1 MANNE
6 RQDLVILG
14 GGVGGLIIASV
25 AGQLGL
31 KVTLIEKTGKL
42 GGDCLH
48 YGCVPSKTL
57 IHSAK
62 VASLMR
68 RGAEFGLP
76 SVAMK
81 VDLNRVMQH
90 VADVIEIIQKHDDP
104 ERFRSYGCELVFGRA
119 RFVDSHH
126 VAVGS
131 QIIAGRRF
139 VIATGSSAVVPPVNG
154 IERIEF
160 LTNESVFA
168 HDRLPK
174 RLLVLGGGPIGVEL
188 AQAFLRLG
196 SQVVLVQRNKRLLPK
211 EDPDITTALQ
221 EQLVDEGMEIYTD
234 AAAHRIRC
242 LGNGTLELECST
254 GLALTGNTL
263 LLASGRKPNVEDL
276 DLGEANVVH
285 DQQGIKV
292 DARLRTS
299 QKHIFAC
306 GDVCGPF
313 AFTHMAEYQAGIVIS
328 NAVFRWPKKVDYS
341 IVPWVT
347 YTDPEVARVG
357 LNEMQATAQKIDYEL
372 LRFDF
377 QDVDRALAEVAPCGH
392 AKILIQKQRILGAT
406 LIGPHAGELLH
417 ELILAMQANIK
428 IGQISAAVHVYPTL
442 AQIIRRTVNT
452 HYAKSLFSPRTR
464 RLVAVINKLI
474 P

>member
-6 RQDLVILG
+6 HRDLVILG

-31 KVTLIEKTGKL
+31 KVTLIEKTDRL

-76 SVAMK
+76 SLATD

-90 VADVIEIIQKHDDP
+90 VADVIETIQKHDDP
-104 ERFRSYGCELVFGRA
+104 KRFRSYGCEVVFGRA
-119 RFVDSHH
+119 RFVDAHR
-126 VAVGS
+126 VAVDG
-131 QIIAGRRF
+131 QNIAGRRF
-139 VIATGSSAVVPPVNG
+139 VIATGSSAAVPPVDG
-154 IERIEF
+154 IERIGY
-160 LTNESVFA
+160 LTNETVFS
-168 HDRLPK
+168 HGRLPTQ
-174 RLLVLGGGPIGVEL
+174 LLVLGGGPIGVEL

-196 SQVVLVQRNKRLLPK
+196 SRVVLVQRNKRLLPK

-221 EQLVDEGMEIYTD
+221 EQLVDEGMEIHTD
-234 AAAHRIRC
+234 AVAQRIRRVDD
-242 LGNGTLELECST
+242 GTLELKCS
-254 GLALTGNTL
+254 GKLALTGDTL
-263 LLASGRKPNVEDL
+263 LLASGRKPNIEGLDL
-276 DLGEANVVH
+276 DAAGVIH
-285 DQQGIKV
+285 DQRGIKV

-341 IVPWVT
+341 VVPWVT

-357 LNEMQATAQKIDYEL
+357 LNEMQAKTQNIDYEP

-377 QDVDRALAEVAPCGH
+377 KDVDRALAEVAPCGH
-392 AKILIQKQRILGAT
+392 AKILIRKQRILGAT

-417 ELILAMQANIK
+417 ELILAMQAKIK

-442 AQIIRRTVNT
+442 AQIVRRTVNT
-452 HYAKSLFSPRTR
+452 HYAKTLFSPRTR
-464 RLVAVINKLI
+464 RLVAAINKLM

>member
-6 RQDLVILG
+6 HQDLVILG

-31 KVTLIEKTGKL
+31 KVTLIEKTDRL

-76 SVAMK
+76 SLATD

-90 VADVIEIIQKHDDP
+90 VADVIETIQKHDDP
-104 ERFRSYGCELVFGRA
+104 KRFHSYGCEVVFGRA
-119 RFVDSHH
+119 RFVDAHR
-126 VAVGS
+126 VAVDG
-131 QIIAGRRF
+131 QNIAGRRF
-139 VIATGSSAVVPPVNG
+139 VIATGSSAAVPPVDG
-154 IERIEF
+154 IERIGY
-160 LTNESVFA
+160 LTNETVFA
-168 HDRLPK
+168 HGRLPTQ
-174 RLLVLGGGPIGVEL
+174 LLVLGGGPIGVEL

-196 SQVVLVQRNKRLLPK
+196 SRVVLVQRNKRLLPK

-221 EQLVDEGMEIYTD
+221 EQLVDEGMEIHTD
-234 AAAHRIRC
+234 AAAQRIRRVDD
-242 LGNGTLELECST
+242 GTLELKCS
-254 GLALTGNTL
+254 GELALTGDTL
-263 LLASGRKPNVEDL
+263 LLASGRKPNIEGLDL
-276 DLGEANVVH
+276 DAAGVVH
-285 DQQGIKV
+285 DQRGIKV

-341 IVPWVT
+341 VVPWVT

-357 LNEMQATAQKIDYEL
+357 LNEMQAKTQNIDYEP

-377 QDVDRALAEVAPCGH
+377 KDVDRALAEVAPCGH
-392 AKILIQKQRILGAT
+392 AKILIRKQRILGAT

-417 ELILAMQANIK
+417 ELILAMQAKIK

-442 AQIIRRTVNT
+442 AQIVRRTVNT
-452 HYAKSLFSPRTR
+452 HYAKTLFSPRTR
-464 RLVAVINKLI
+464 RLVAAINKLM